1 MESPLDAG
9 FALITQRRAD
19 AGLGWLT
26 DGIGAL
32 PAPLEVMSLGE
43 FEPDVWVPAAHP
55 AARSGTISLGELAR
69 MDVVHGPR
77 SLDPG
82 VYDAWTRVLRTVD
95 PRFAFASPPVRH
107 SLPMALAFAATA
119 DRPTAVLTGPGV
131 VAGGQP
137 GLIRLPRAMVNH
149 DMVLVG
155 LEHHPLTA
163 TAAVVWNGD
172 LPRPLQ
178 QALFDAAD
186 SITPPV
192 PARSARVGEEQAL
205 PGVGEVVAELLG

>member
-1 MESPLDAG
+1 M
-9 FALITQRRAD
+9 
-19 AGLGWLT
+19 
-26 DGIGAL
+26 
-32 PAPLEVMSLGE
+32 
-43 FEPDVWVPAAHP
+43 
-55 AARSGTISLGELAR
+55 
-69 MDVVHGPR
+69 
-77 SLDPG
+77 
-82 VYDAWTRVLRTVD
+82 LRTAD

-149 DMVLVG
+149 NMVLVG

-178 QALFDAAD
+178 QVLFDAAD
-186 SITPPV
+186 SITPPARPGGAERR
-192 PARSARVGEEQAL
+192 PASARTLERAD
-205 PGVGEVVAELLG
+205 PGPVATPVAARPAVSPGRRGTGAARRR